1 MCVGRPYT
9 HIGGGGVQGRGSL
22 KVLQMGALR
31 NNPLMSLWV
40 FWAGLG

>member
-1 MCVGRPYT
+1 M
-9 HIGGGGVQGRGSL
+9 GGVHSHTLGGEVQGRGSL